1 LQSKCVIAEAGPTAT
16 QAAGTTQ
23 LAVGLPAGIEG
34 AIHAAR
40 EQWEQQANQ
49 PDFGFLHVDAKNAF
63 NELDRTMMLY
73 VTRYLWPQ
81 GARYAFLTPQREQL
95 QRSTVPLESFTD
107 AH

>member
-1 LQSKCVIAEAGPTAT
+1 MCRCQSRTAT

-40 EQWEQQANQ
+40 KQWEQQADQ
-49 PDFGFLHVDAKNAF
+49 PDFGFVQVDAKNAF

-73 VTRYLWPQ
+73 VTHYLWPQ
-81 GARYAFLTPQREQL
+81 GARYTYNCYKHW
-95 QRSTVPLESFTD
+95 SMV
-107 AH
+107 